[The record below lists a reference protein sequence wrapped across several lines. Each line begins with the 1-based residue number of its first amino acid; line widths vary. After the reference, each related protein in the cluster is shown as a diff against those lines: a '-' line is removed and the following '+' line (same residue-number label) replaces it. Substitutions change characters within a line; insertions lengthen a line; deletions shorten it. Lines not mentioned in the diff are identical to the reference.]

1 MRKEKEVM
9 SLSGS
14 RSSSHTWW
22 LQPWVL
28 CSVHSGEVC
37 LSTWESEHFKDGGW
51 HIHLSVHRF
60 RLKNNSPVCV
70 IRVTWLDV
78 KSGEHQFFPI
88 PLDRPSL
95 ITLTN
100 TRRLEKCNFPLV
112 PGRLERK
119 VGISEHLNNLC
130 HTLTLKCIPPKQ
142 RDTVKQYHTQG
153 YLHMHTLH
161 GAALFFIQC

>member
-37 LSTWESEHFKDGGW
+37 LSTWESEYFKDGGW

-60 RLKNNSPVCV
+60 R
-70 IRVTWLDV
+70 
-78 KSGEHQFFPI
+78 F
-88 PLDRPSL
+88 
-95 ITLTN
+95 LTN
-100 TRRLEKCNFPLV
+100 TDF
-112 PGRLERK
+112 
-119 VGISEHLNNLC
+119 S
-130 HTLTLKCIPPKQ
+130 Q
-142 RDTVKQYHTQG
+142 ATVVLALYQG
-153 YLHMHTLH
+153 
-161 GAALFFIQC
+161 AVC